1 MSHRMFILG
10 LVALMGCADT
20 TSIVEPNFGKTTI
33 GVTTEQMAGSF
44 TLGKPGTRTVDPTQY
59 CSLDLK
65 LTGMIPNQMYILKGT
80 TAVTGY
86 STTASS
92 QGTWTVNMYALKSEL
107 SILRMYRVNTD
118 YSLTTLTPDYPLM
131 QHPNVKLT
139 NRCY

>member
-10 LVALMGCADT
+10 LITLMGCADA

-33 GVTTEQMAGSF
+33 VITTEQMAGSL
-44 TLGKPGTRTVDPTQY
+44 TLGKPGTRTVDPTKY

-65 LTGMIPNQMYILKGT
+65 LTGMIPKQMYLLKGT

-92 QGTWTVNMYALKSEL
+92 QGTWVVSMYVLKSEL
-107 SILRMYRVNTD
+107 PILKMYRVNTD